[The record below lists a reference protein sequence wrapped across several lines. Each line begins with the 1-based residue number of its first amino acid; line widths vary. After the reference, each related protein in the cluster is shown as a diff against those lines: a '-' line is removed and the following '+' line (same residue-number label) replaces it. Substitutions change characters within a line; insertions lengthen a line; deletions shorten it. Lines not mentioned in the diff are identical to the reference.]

1 MEENNDIFL
10 DGVDALLYLGT
21 TSIPNIP
28 HQAKRQND
36 VFGSTHLPTKKTSGV
51 IKYFFGYK
59 TSYIGT
65 IGNKVTAK
73 GPTTVPW

>member
-1 MEENNDIFL
+1 M
-10 DGVDALLYLGT
+10 ALMFYCTWGRHPYPT
-21 TSIPNIP
+21 Y
-28 HQAKRQND
+28 QAKRQND

-73 GPTTVPW
+73 GPTTVP